1 MDTKNLLSVH
11 KISKSYGIKT
21 LYKDITFGIHEG
33 EKIAIVAKN
42 GAGKSTLMNTLM
54 DPAIADTG
62 EVTFRKGIK
71 IRYLSQQPSFE
82 NGQTVRD
89 ILYQSE
95 HPGLDAL
102 RDYEAILASG
112 NTEGMQAALDKV
124 EATGGWHLEGR

>member
-71 IRYLSQQPSFE
+71 IRYLSQQPSLKTDRPFATSSTKV
-82 NGQTVRD
+82 N
-89 ILYQSE
+89 I
-95 HPGLDAL
+95 PGLMP
-102 RDYEAILASG
+102 YVNMKPS
-112 NTEGMQAALDKV
+112 
-124 EATGGWHLEGR
+124 